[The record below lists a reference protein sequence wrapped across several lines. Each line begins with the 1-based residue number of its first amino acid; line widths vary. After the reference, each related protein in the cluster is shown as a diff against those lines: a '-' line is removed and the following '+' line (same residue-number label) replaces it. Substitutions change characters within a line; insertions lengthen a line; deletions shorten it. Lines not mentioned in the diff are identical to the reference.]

1 MTTVVQLSDLHLGR
15 DDAPGQDA
23 LRARADRAVAAVR
36 ALDPA
41 PDAVLVTGDLADDGD
56 PSAYAHAARL
66 LDGLD
71 ALHVP
76 GNHDD
81 RAAMTA
87 ALGPVGDRVHRIG
100 GTTLL
105 LLDTLVPG
113 AAHGELSAGA
123 AALLAEAAA
132 DPAPLLVALHHPPV
146 AVGHPLLDGI
156 RLRDPGRLEAA
167 LAARRA
173 PTLVVCGH
181 VHTPLT
187 TTVAGHP
194 LVLVPSVAPALRWP
208 DVPGEGGSDPG
219 PAPGGVLHILGD
231 GPVRSRFLHW
241 PG

>member
-1 MTTVVQLSDLHLGR
+1 MTVVAQLSDLHLGGG
-15 DDAPGQDA
+15 AVGG
-23 LRARADRAVAAVR
+23 RAARAVAAVR

-41 PDAVLVTGDLADDGD
+41 PDVVLVTGDLADDGD
-56 PSAYAHAARL
+56 PAAYAAAAAL

-81 RAAMTA
+81 RDAMTA
-87 ALGPVGDRVHRIG
+87 ALGPVGDRLHRTG
-100 GTTLL
+100 GLTLA

-113 AAHGELSAGA
+113 AGHGELSATA
-123 AALLAEAAA
+123 VDLLAEAVR

-156 RLRDPGRLEAA
+156 RLRDPGPLATL
-167 LAARRA
+167 LAARA
-173 PTLVVCGH
+173 DPTLVVCGH
-181 VHTPLT
+181 VHTPLAT
-187 TTVAGHP
+187 TFAGHP
-194 LVLVPSVAPALRWP
+194 LVVAPSVAPALRWP
-208 DVPGEGGSDPG
+208 DVPGEGGADPG
-219 PAPGGVLHILGD
+219 PAPGGVLHTLGD